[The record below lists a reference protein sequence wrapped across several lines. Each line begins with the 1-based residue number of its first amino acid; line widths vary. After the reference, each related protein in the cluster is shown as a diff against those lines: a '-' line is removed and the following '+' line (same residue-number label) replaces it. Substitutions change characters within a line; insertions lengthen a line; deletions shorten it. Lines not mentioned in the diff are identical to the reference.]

1 MPITGHTEGR
11 NARGYTL
18 TFLTSLFKSMTE
30 YGVKWIYIKKKQK
43 NCYESQE
50 SVNVEK
56 RRKKNILEMI

>member
-30 YGVKWIYIKKKQK
+30 YGVKWIYIKKNRKIAMSHK
-43 NCYESQE
+43 SLSMLRKE
-50 SVNVEK
+50 EK
-56 RRKKNILEMI
+56 RIF